1 MEEKGN
7 MRERRTHWEEARQP
21 ADSRGDSSE
30 ARYPGKKNGAEPH
43 GIRQTRRSRL
53 SYKSQQ

>member
-1 MEEKGN
+1 
-7 MRERRTHWEEARQP
+7 MRERRTHWAEARQP
-21 ADSRGDSSE
+21 ADSRGDSSK
-30 ARYPGKKNGAEPH
+30 ARYPGKKKGAEPH